1 MSVVVDGE
9 IELVSEPS
17 GVPPVRG
24 QGLSASARSD
34 KGSKDESCQW
44 VWLHDLTLAVS
55 GCMWVCMHG
64 LDPSRSRS

>member
-34 KGSKDESCQW
+34 KGSKDESCQCEKDR
-44 VWLHDLTLAVS
+44 VAMHAHP
-55 GCMWVCMHG
+55 CM
-64 LDPSRSRS
+64 